1 MTDPVAV
8 HLALTDLPSV
18 GQYSLAALKVVVF
31 VAFLVVMWVGLDLLT
46 TFDDEKEL
54 FDRNNAAYAL
64 VRIAIL
70 LAQAIALLPL
80 LGTNSGQVWPDIR
93 PLLGWG
99 AGASVV
105 LIGLNW
111 VFDRAVHRTGGRD
124 GLLTESAGDSAVKAG
139 LYIASGLV
147 LNAALSGTAPGLGT
161 SVLATL
167 VFSVL
172 GMAAVVAGYLLLGI
186 LGPFRRRRT
195 WGEANLAAS
204 VLSAGVLIA
213 LGLMLRLAVA
223 GDFQGWGAGLAGFA
237 VTAALGYVLLL
248 LLIFVVDLFV
258 VRSRTLAQIVARNE
272 VVAAAVM
279 AFILISVGLGF
290 GAVVI

>member
-18 GQYSLAALKVVVF
+18 GQYSLAALKVVIF
-31 VAFLVVMWVGLDLLT
+31 VAFLVVMWVVLDLVT

-54 FDRNNAAYAL
+54 FDKNNAGYAL
-64 VRIAIL
+64 VRISIL

-124 GLLTESAGDSAVKAG
+124 GLLTESAADSAVKAG

-147 LNAALSGTAPGLGT
+147 INAALSGTAPGLGT

-167 VFSVL
+167 VFGVL
-172 GMAAVVAGYLLLGI
+172 GMAAVVLGYLLLGVV
-186 LGPFRRRRT
+186 GPFRRRRK

-204 VLSAGVLIA
+204 VLSAGVLVA
-213 LGLMLRLAVA
+213 LGFMLRLAVA

-248 LLIFVVDLFV
+248 LLIYVVDLFV
-258 VRSRTLAQIVARNE
+258 VRSRTLAQIVAGNE

>member
-8 HLALTDLPSV
+8 HLALTDLPTV

-31 VAFLVVMWVGLDLLT
+31 VAFLVAMWVALDVLT

-54 FDRNNAAYAL
+54 FDRSNVAYAL
-64 VRIAIL
+64 VRISIL

-80 LGTNSGQVWPDIR
+80 LATDSGQVWTDIR

-105 LIGLNW
+105 LVGLNW

-124 GLLTESAGDSAVKAG
+124 GLLTESAADSAVKAG

-147 LNAALSGTAPGLGT
+147 INAALSGTAPDLGT

-167 VFSVL
+167 VFGVL
-172 GMAAVVAGYLLLGI
+172 GMTAVVGGYLLLGI

-204 VLSAGVLIA
+204 VLSAGVLVA
-213 LGLMLRLAVA
+213 VGFMLRLAVA
-223 GDFQGWGAGLAGFA
+223 GDFQGWGPGLAGFA
-237 VTAALGYVLLL
+237 VTAVLGYVLLI
-248 LLIFVVDLFV
+248 LLIYVVDLFV
-258 VRSRTLAQIVARNE
+258 VRSRTLAQIVAGNQ
-272 VVAAAVM
+272 VVAATVM
-279 AFILISVGLGF
+279 AFMLICVGLGF
-290 GAVVI
+290 GAVTI